1 MTKVIVGVPTISYG
15 REMIRD
21 IMRDLDEC
29 EWKSIKVDT
38 RNLIM
43 LIDDIEIHIICTN
56 DHEKFKG
63 LHGDYA
69 FGLTSIDTAYI
80 TKGKQKESV
89 FYFSGLIDYLR
100 SVLDQ
105 N

>member
-38 RNLIM
+38 RNFILYVRMIMRNLKVYMVITHSDSLVLIR
-43 LIDDIEIHIICTN
+43 HI
-56 DHEKFKG
+56 
-63 LHGDYA
+63 
-69 FGLTSIDTAYI
+69 
-80 TKGKQKESV
+80 
-89 FYFSGLIDYLR
+89 
-100 SVLDQ
+100 
-105 N
+105 